1 MAHRSCSYKKPLS
14 TRDGRCRP
22 RFRRMSERSFITQA
36 RVRRTMA
43 DDWHSLP
50 ADAVLKRLDASPL
63 GLDSQEAARRLSRFG
78 ANELV
83 QTARVNP
90 LRILLSQFVDVLVIV
105 LIIAAIISA
114 ALGLLQ
120 GENADLYDAVL
131 IIVIV
136 VMNAIL
142 GFVQEYRAE
151 RSLEALKNLAA
162 PKAHILREGGIVAV
176 PSRELVP
183 GDVAVLTAG
192 DRIPADARLF
202 EVASLRVNEASLT
215 GESLPVSK
223 AVDALP
229 RDSFLG
235 DRKNMVFMG
244 TAVDGGRGKAVIVE
258 TGMATQLGTIAGLVQ
273 QETKEETPLQKQLD
287 RLGRQIGIA
296 ILSAAALIFGI
307 GVLRDP
313 GHIELMFLT
322 AVGLAVAAI
331 PEGLPAIVTISLALG
346 LQRMIR
352 RGALIRKLPAVE
364 ALGAASVICS
374 DKTGTL
380 TKGEMNVRILLAG
393 PRSYE
398 VTGEGFDPKGTVKA
412 DGPLVDLAADAALR
426 KLLECGVLCNDAT
439 LKRERDR
446 WVVEGDPTEGALV
459 VAAVRAG
466 LDVGAVRTRWPRVAE
481 VAFTSERKKMSTL
494 HAALP
499 PSEVQEILA
508 VPEGERHQRLQDLNL
523 VLHVKGAPERIL
535 AACSHHVV
543 DGERKPLSDNDRR
556 QHLFRNQE
564 LATRALR
571 VIAHATREFSG
582 DVPPLTEAALET
594 DLTFL
599 GFAGMMD
606 APRADA
612 IEAIRRC
619 KKAGI
624 RVVMITGDHKL
635 TAMAIAREMGILEE
649 GEIALTGEELEKL
662 SDEELLRQVE
672 RIRVYAR
679 VAPEHKMRIVDAWK
693 KAGHIVAMTGDG
705 VNDAPAL
712 KRANLGVAMGITGT
726 DVAKES
732 ADMVLTDDN
741 FASVVAAVEEGRGI
755 YENIRKF
762 VAFLLSANAGEV
774 LIMFIATL
782 AIGDPRFLPFFVP
795 VQLLWIN
802 LVTDGL
808 PALALGVDPY
818 PTDIMDR
825 PPRNPKEGVLSRD
838 ILFLIVIVS
847 AILTVGTLGVFFL
860 ELQEGADAV
869 RARTVA
875 FTTIVFFELFLV
887 FSMRSPRQTI
897 WQIGLFTNTKL
908 ILAVLASMALQV
920 AVIYIPFLHGVFGTE
935 PLTVLDWVETLLIS
949 FSAFAF
955 VDVLKVVR
963 RRMRS

>member
-1 MAHRSCSYKKPLS
+1 
-14 TRDGRCRP
+14 
-22 RFRRMSERSFITQA
+22 MSEMSFITQA

-63 GLDSQEAARRLSRFG
+63 GLDSQEAARRLARFG

-183 GDVAVLTAG
+183 GDVTVLAAG
-192 DRIPADARLF
+192 DRIPADARLL

-223 AVDALP
+223 AVDALS

-244 TAVDGGRGKAVIVE
+244 TSVDGGRAKAVIVE
-258 TGMATQLGTIAGLVQ
+258 TGMATQLGKIAGLVQ

-287 RLGRQIGIA
+287 RLGRQIGVAVLIA
-296 ILSAAALIFGI
+296 AGLIFLI

-313 GHIELMFLT
+313 GHIELLFLT
-322 AVGLAVAAI
+322 AVGLSVAAI

-380 TKGEMNVRILLAG
+380 TKGEMNVRVLVAG
-393 PRSYE
+393 PVEFS
-398 VTGEGFDPKGTVKA
+398 VIGEGFDPSGVVRTDGQVA
-412 DGPLVDLAADAALR
+412 DPATHPGLQA
-426 KLLECGVLCNDAT
+426 LLECGVLCNDAV
-439 LKRERDR
+439 LRREGTR
-446 WVVEGDPTEGALV
+446 WVVEGDPTEGALL
-459 VAAVRAG
+459 VAARRARA
-466 LDVGAVRTRWPRVAE
+466 DSEAIRAKWPRIAE
-481 VAFTSERKKMSTL
+481 IAFTSERKKMSTL
-494 HAALP
+494 HAQLSEPDLRAVLSLQEAERPRRLEGLP
-499 PSEVQEILA
+499 A
-508 VPEGERHQRLQDLNL
+508 

-535 AACSHHVV
+535 ASCSHHLV
-543 DGERKPLSDNDRR
+543 DGERRPLSEFDRS
-556 QHLFRNQE
+556 QYQFRNQE
-564 LATRALR
+564 MATRALR
-571 VIAHATREFSG
+571 VIGFAVREFHG
-582 DVPPLTEAALET
+582 EVPPLKEDALEA

-599 GFAGMMD
+599 GLAGMMD
-606 APRADA
+606 APRSDA

-619 KKAGI
+619 KNARI
-624 RVVMITGDHKL
+624 RVVMITGDHRL
-635 TAMAIAREMGILEE
+635 TAMAVAREMGIL
-649 GEIALTGEELEKL
+649 GGGDLALTGEELEKM
-662 SDEELLRQVE
+662 SDQDLVRQVE

-712 KRANLGVAMGITGT
+712 KRSNLGVAMGITGT

-741 FASVVAAVEEGRGI
+741 FASIVAAVEEGRGI

-782 AIGDPRFLPFFVP
+782 AIADPKFLPFFAP

-825 PPRNPKEGVLSRD
+825 PPRNPREGVLSRD
-838 ILFLIVIVS
+838 ILFLIFVVS

-887 FSMRSPRQTI
+887 FSMRSPRQTV

-920 AVIYIPFLHGVFGTE
+920 AVIYTPFLHDVFETE
-935 PLTVLDWVETLLIS
+935 ALSPLDWLETVLIS
-949 FSAFAF
+949 FTAYAF
-955 VDVLKVVR
+955 VEVLKVVR
-963 RRMRS
+963 HRMKASAS

>member
-1 MAHRSCSYKKPLS
+1 
-14 TRDGRCRP
+14 
-22 RFRRMSERSFITQA
+22 
-36 RVRRTMA
+36 MA
-43 DDWHSLP
+43 DDWHALR
-50 ADAVLKRLDASPL
+50 AEAVLQKLDSSPL
-63 GLDSQEAARRLSRFG
+63 GLTSREAAQRLSRFG
-78 ANELV
+78 PNELV
-83 QTARVNP
+83 QTARVSP
-90 LRILLSQFVDVLVIV
+90 LRILMSQFVDVLVIV

-114 ALGLLQ
+114 SLGVLQ
-120 GENADLYDAVL
+120 GQNEDLYDAVL

-136 VMNAIL
+136 IMNAIL

-151 RSLEALKNLAA
+151 RSLEALKSLAA
-162 PKAHILREGGIVAV
+162 PKAHVLREGGVVAV

-183 GDVAVLTAG
+183 GDVVVLAAG
-192 DRIPADARLF
+192 DRIPADARLL

-223 AVDALP
+223 AVEPLP

-235 DRKNMVFMG
+235 DRKNMAFMG

-258 TGMATQLGTIAGLVQ
+258 TGMATQLGKIAGLVQ
-273 QETKEETPLQKQLD
+273 QETKEETPLQRQLD

-296 ILSAAALIFGI
+296 VLLAAGLIFVI
-307 GVLRDP
+307 GVVRDP
-313 GHIELMFLT
+313 GHIELLFLT
-322 AVGLAVAAI
+322 AVGLSVAAI

-380 TKGEMNVRILLAG
+380 TKGEMNIRVVVAG
-393 PRSYE
+393 TWEYE
-398 VTGEGFDPKGTVKA
+398 VIGEGFDPSGLVRTDGQVA
-412 DGPLVDLAADAALR
+412 D
-426 KLLECGVLCNDAT
+426 LEAHPGLKRILGSGVLCNDAV
-439 LKRERDR
+439 LKRDGSR
-446 WVVEGDPTEGALV
+446 WVVEGDPTEGALL
-459 VAAVRAG
+459 VAARRAG
-466 LDVGAVRTRWPRVAE
+466 MNPEAIRAKWPRVAE
-481 VAFTSERKKMSTL
+481 IAFTSERKKMSTL
-494 HAALP
+494 HAPL
-499 PSEVQEILA
+499 SESQAREILSLA
-508 VPEGERHQRLQDLNL
+508 EAERLRRLAGVPAA
-523 VLHVKGAPERIL
+523 LHVKGAPERIL

-543 DGERKPLSDNDRR
+543 DGERKPLSEYDRR
-556 QHLFRNQE
+556 QYLFRNQE

-571 VIAHATREFSG
+571 VIGLAVREFQG
-582 DVPPLTEAALET
+582 NLPPLKEETLET

-599 GFAGMMD
+599 GLAGMMD
-606 APRADA
+606 APRSDA

-619 KKAGI
+619 KNAGI

-635 TAMAIAREMGILEE
+635 TAMAVAREMGIL
-649 GEIALTGEELEKL
+649 GEADRALTGEELEKM
-662 SDEELLRQVE
+662 SDEELVREVTH
-672 RIRVYAR
+672 IRVYAR

-712 KRANLGVAMGITGT
+712 KRSNLGVAMGITGT

-741 FASVVAAVEEGRGI
+741 FASIVAAVEEGRGI

-782 AIGDPRFLPFFVP
+782 AIANPSFLPFFAP

-838 ILFLIVIVS
+838 IVFLIVVVS

-860 ELQEGADAV
+860 ELQEGADAT

-887 FSMRSPRQTI
+887 FAMRSPRQTI

-908 ILAVLASMALQV
+908 IVAVLASMALQV
-920 AVIYIPFLHGVFGTE
+920 AVIYTPFLHGVFQTE
-935 PLTVLDWVETLLIS
+935 PLTPLDWLETVLIS
-949 FSAFAF
+949 FTAFAF
-955 VDVLKVVR
+955 VEVLKVLR
-963 RRMRS
+963 HRLRAQAP

>member
-1 MAHRSCSYKKPLS
+1 
-14 TRDGRCRP
+14 
-22 RFRRMSERSFITQA
+22 
-36 RVRRTMA
+36 MA
-43 DDWHSLP
+43 DDWHALR
-50 ADAVLKRLDASPL
+50 AEAVLQRLDSSPL
-63 GLDSQEAARRLSRFG
+63 GLTSREASQRLARFG
-78 ANELV
+78 PNELV
-83 QTARVNP
+83 QTARVSP

-105 LIIAAIISA
+105 LIIAAVISA
-114 ALGLLQ
+114 TLGLLQ
-120 GENADLYDAVL
+120 GETADLYDAVL

-136 VMNAIL
+136 IMNAIL

-151 RSLEALKNLAA
+151 RSLEALKSLAA
-162 PKAHILREGGIVAV
+162 PKAHVLREGGVVAV

-183 GDVAVLTAG
+183 GEVVVLAAG
-192 DRIPADARLF
+192 DRVPADARLL

-223 AVDALP
+223 AVEPQP

-244 TAVDGGRGKAVIVE
+244 TTVDGGRGRAVLVE
-258 TGMATQLGTIAGLVQ
+258 TGMSTQLGKIAGLVQ

-296 ILSAAALIFGI
+296 VLLAAGLIFVI

-313 GHIELMFLT
+313 GHVELLFLT
-322 AVGLAVAAI
+322 AVGLSVAAI

-380 TKGEMNVRILLAG
+380 TKGEMNVRVLVVGGREYDA
-393 PRSYE
+393 
-398 VTGEGFDPKGTVKA
+398 VGEGFDPSGAVRT
-412 DGPLVDLAADAALR
+412 DGRVASLEAHPGLQE
-426 KLLECGVLCNDAT
+426 LLECGALCNDAV
-439 LKRERDR
+439 LKKEGPR
-446 WVVEGDPTEGALV
+446 WVVEGDPTEGALL
-459 VAAVRAG
+459 VAARRAGMDPETVRAK
-466 LDVGAVRTRWPRVAE
+466 WPRVAE
-481 VAFTSERKKMSTL
+481 IAFTSERKKMSTL
-494 HAALP
+494 HARLTE
-499 PSEVQEILA
+499 SELREILA
-508 VPEGERHQRLQDLNL
+508 LSEGERLRRLAGVRA

-543 DGERKPLSDNDRR
+543 DGERKPLSEYDRK
-556 QHLFRNQE
+556 QYVFRNQE

-571 VIAHATREFSG
+571 VIGFAVREFQG
-582 DVPPLTEAALET
+582 AVPPITEETLEVG
-594 DLTFL
+594 LTFL
-599 GFAGMMD
+599 GLAGMMD
-606 APRADA
+606 APRSDA

-635 TAMAIAREMGILEE
+635 TAMAVAREMGILLE
-649 GEIALTGEELEKL
+649 GDRALSGEELEKL
-662 SDEELLRQVE
+662 SDADLVREVE

-712 KRANLGVAMGITGT
+712 KRSDLGVAMGITGT

-741 FASVVAAVEEGRGI
+741 FASIVAAVEEGRGI

-782 AIGDPRFLPFFVP
+782 AIADPNFLPFFAP

-825 PPRNPKEGVLSRD
+825 PPRNPREGVLSRD
-838 ILFLIVIVS
+838 ILFLIVVVS

-860 ELQEGADAV
+860 ELREGADAT

-887 FSMRSPRQTI
+887 FAMRSPRQTI

-920 AVIYIPFLHGVFGTE
+920 AVIYTPFLHAVFETE
-935 PLTVLDWVETLLIS
+935 PLTLLDWLETVLIS
-949 FSAFAF
+949 FTAFAF
-955 VDVLKVVR
+955 VEVLKVVR
-963 RRMRS
+963 HRMKASAS

>member
-1 MAHRSCSYKKPLS
+1 
-14 TRDGRCRP
+14 
-22 RFRRMSERSFITQA
+22 
-36 RVRRTMA
+36 MA
-43 DDWHSLP
+43 DDWHALR
-50 ADAVLKRLDASPL
+50 AEAVLQKLDSSPL
-63 GLDSQEAARRLSRFG
+63 GLTSREAAQRLSRFG
-78 ANELV
+78 PNELV
-83 QTARVNP
+83 QTARVSP

-114 ALGLLQ
+114 SLGVLQ
-120 GENADLYDAVL
+120 GQNEDLYDAVL

-136 VMNAIL
+136 IMNAIL

-151 RSLEALKNLAA
+151 RSLEALKSLAA
-162 PKAHILREGGIVAV
+162 PKAHVLREGGVVAV
-176 PSRELVP
+176 PSREVVP
-183 GDVAVLTAG
+183 GDVVVLAAG
-192 DRIPADARLF
+192 DRIPADARLL
-202 EVASLRVNEASLT
+202 EVASLRLNEASLT

-223 AVDALP
+223 AVEPLP

-235 DRKNMVFMG
+235 DRKNMAFMG

-258 TGMATQLGTIAGLVQ
+258 TGMATQLGKIAGLVQ
-273 QETKEETPLQKQLD
+273 QETKEETPLQRQLD
-287 RLGRQIGIA
+287 RLGKQIGIA
-296 ILSAAALIFGI
+296 VLLAAGLIFVI

-313 GHIELMFLT
+313 GHIELLFLT
-322 AVGLAVAAI
+322 AVGLSVAAI

-380 TKGEMNVRILLAG
+380 TKGEMNVRVVVAG
-393 PRSYE
+393 TREYE
-398 VTGEGFDPKGTVKA
+398 VIGEGFDPSGVVRAERQVA
-412 DGPLVDLAADAALR
+412 DLEAHPGLQRV
-426 KLLECGVLCNDAT
+426 LECGILCNDAV
-439 LKRERDR
+439 LKREGTR
-446 WVVEGDPTEGALV
+446 WVVEGDPTEGALL
-459 VAAVRAG
+459 VAARRARM
-466 LDVGAVRTRWPRVAE
+466 DPEAIRAKWPRVAE
-481 VAFTSERKKMSTL
+481 IAFTSERKKMSTL
-494 HAALP
+494 HAP
-499 PSEVQEILA
+499 QSESQVREVLSL
-508 VPEGERHQRLQDLNL
+508 PEGERLRRLEGVPA

-535 AACSHHVV
+535 AACSHHMV
-543 DGERKPLSDNDRR
+543 DGERKPLSEYDRR
-556 QHLFRNQE
+556 QYLFRNQE

-571 VIAHATREFSG
+571 VIGFAVREFRG
-582 DVPPLTEAALET
+582 DVPPLKEETLET

-599 GFAGMMD
+599 GLAGMMD
-606 APRADA
+606 APRSDA

-635 TAMAIAREMGILEE
+635 TAMAVAREMGILGE
-649 GEIALTGEELEKL
+649 GDRALTGEELEKM
-662 SDEELLRQVE
+662 SDEELVREVTH
-672 RIRVYAR
+672 IRVYAR

-712 KRANLGVAMGITGT
+712 KRSDLGVAMGITGT

-741 FASVVAAVEEGRGI
+741 FASIVAAVEEGRGI

-782 AIGDPRFLPFFVP
+782 AIADPNFLPFFAP

-838 ILFLIVIVS
+838 ILFLIIVVS

-860 ELQEGADAV
+860 ELQEGADAT

-887 FSMRSPRQTI
+887 FAMRSPRQTI

-908 ILAVLASMALQV
+908 IVAVLASMALQV
-920 AVIYIPFLHGVFGTE
+920 AVIYTPFLHSVFETE
-935 PLTVLDWVETLLIS
+935 PLTPVDWLETVLIS
-949 FSAFAF
+949 FTAFAF
-955 VDVLKVVR
+955 VEVLKVLR
-963 RRMRS
+963 HRMGGRAP